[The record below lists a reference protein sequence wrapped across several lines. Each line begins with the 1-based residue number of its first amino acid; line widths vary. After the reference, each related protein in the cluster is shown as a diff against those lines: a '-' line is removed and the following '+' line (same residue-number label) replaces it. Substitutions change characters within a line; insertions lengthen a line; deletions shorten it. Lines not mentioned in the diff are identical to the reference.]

1 MDMVELDNV
10 RDKCIK
16 ALQRGVFTVQDAKK
30 LFVAEAMGNGF
41 DAIDALNLFVKEVVT
56 PVINGMNG
64 VEG

>member
-30 LFVAEAMGNGF
+30 LFVA
-41 DAIDALNLFVKEVVT
+41 
-56 PVINGMNG
+56 
-64 VEG
+64 